1 MGPGSGPWITGAP
14 ESHGLSSSALTAAAK
29 RVASDVPFRY
39 CFLVAAGGE
48 LVHESYEANFSSTL
62 YESDS
67 MGKTTTALLVGR
79 AVTLGLVD
87 IDKPLS
93 EYGVVP
99 AADWGKWWPQI
110 TARIVL
116 SQTTGMGHVEPGKHF
131 TYDSD
136 QYIQHLALLL
146 DAVMPAGTTTQ
157 QWATANFAIPLGIP
171 DIYRYEGLNGT
182 ISAGGGQ
189 MVTCRQLLRLG
200 QLIANRGAWVDA
212 AGAETQFIDRAYMT
226 QMTEPSYPK
235 AFISYGFLTWLNRRR
250 GAGDP
255 QCCAPRW
262 GDRDRCSNKLTQ
274 SIIGDDNEDVGAP
287 SAMAIAF
294 GWLSRAYFVVPGTN
308 LVVVSIGSSWGWARS
323 CRQYD
328 DGYTQTLIWN
338 AIRPAVAP
346 LWNSSTTAAPP
357 TAAAPR
363 LPTHPSA
370 PPAPSARR
378 LGDGAPVAARDDGAG
393 TITGQCRC
401 ACPPTQGFG
410 TCFNLEAGSAD
421 AENGY
426 CAGVVD
432 RAAETCPRVA
442 IVAQCNA
449 TMRNWTAAQ
458 ICAVAVADTLSS
470 ETGWLGLTKTNCVPM
485 GSADETPCRPTGSAG
500 DATFDSA
507 FCDCT
512 PAEFAWCEHTA
523 TASAC
528 EYDPYFGPAA

>member
-1 MGPGSGPWITGAP
+1 
-14 ESHGLSSSALTAAAK
+14 
-29 RVASDVPFRY
+29 
-39 CFLVAAGGE
+39 
-48 LVHESYEANFSSTL
+48 
-62 YESDS
+62 

-79 AVTLGLVD
+79 AVTLGLID

-99 AADWGKWWPQI
+99 AADWGQWWPQI
-110 TARIVL
+110 TARIIL
-116 SQTTGMGHVEPGKHF
+116 SQTTGMGHVEPGKYF

-136 QYIQHLALLL
+136 AYIQHLALLL

-212 AGAETQFIDRAYMT
+212 DGAETQFIDRDYMT

-250 GAGDP
+250 GGATAIAGDP

-346 LWNSSTTAAPP
+346 LWNSSTTAAAPP
-357 TAAAPR
+357 AAAAPR
-363 LPTHPSA
+363 ARRRTRAPRDPRRAPGGWATRRRRRRDHRPVAVRVPADPRLRNVLPAPTPRMATAPAWWTARRRRARGSRSWRSATRRCATGRRRRSA
-370 PPAPSARR
+370 PWRW
-378 LGDGAPVAARDDGAG
+378 
-393 TITGQCRC
+393 
-401 ACPPTQGFG
+401 
-410 TCFNLEAGSAD
+410 
-421 AENGY
+421 
-426 CAGVVD
+426 
-432 RAAETCPRVA
+432 
-442 IVAQCNA
+442 A
-449 TMRNWTAAQ
+449 TR
-458 ICAVAVADTLSS
+458 
-470 ETGWLGLTKTNCVPM
+470 
-485 GSADETPCRPTGSAG
+485 
-500 DATFDSA
+500 
-507 FCDCT
+507 
-512 PAEFAWCEHTA
+512 
-523 TASAC
+523 
-528 EYDPYFGPAA
+528 